1 MCRSLPAADPE
12 HALAGHLHAEGL
24 QKLEQ
29 ELDFEEL
36 RVRAVLG
43 DERSAAEK
51 AAARAH
57 RRPVAG

>member
-1 MCRSLPAADPE
+1 MEVP
-12 HALAGHLHAEGL
+12 GHGEGL

-43 DERSAAEK
+43 DERSAAER
-51 AAARAH
+51 AAAKAR
-57 RRPVAG
+57 RRPATARPRPV